1 MKDQNDHH
9 PEVEYFSE
17 GCRWFGA
24 DYEPKAARANLI
36 RSRNS
41 EVRYRTFRRRRF

>member
-36 RSRNS
+36 VQETLRSG
-41 EVRYRTFRRRRF
+41 TARFVASF